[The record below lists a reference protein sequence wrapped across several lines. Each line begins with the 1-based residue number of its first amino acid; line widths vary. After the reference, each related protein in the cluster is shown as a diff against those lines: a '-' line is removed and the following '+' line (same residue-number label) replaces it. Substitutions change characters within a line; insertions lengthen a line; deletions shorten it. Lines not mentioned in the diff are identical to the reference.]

1 VSSCR
6 SSPQCTPGC
15 PEHRRANSRVLRGW
29 SGHAH
34 RTRTGNTILPFF
46 ERAAGFSA
54 SRLAFCHAWLN
65 PNLFILP
72 DLVAMASSRMLRP
85 SLLRPL
91 LRSATRIRA
100 PLQYPA
106 GRRYASSEEGK
117 SFKGQLYESTAER
130 LHKERA
136 EQLRFAQQRRQGQGW
151 VAGGATLTVGI

>member
-1 VSSCR
+1 MS
-6 SSPQCTPGC
+6 G
-15 PEHRRANSRVLRGW
+15 AGALNSRVLRGW

-54 SRLAFCHAWLN
+54 PGLVFCHAWLN

-72 DLVAMASSRMLRP
+72 DLVAMASSRMLR
-85 SLLRPL
+85 SSMLRP

-100 PLQYPA
+100 PLQCPA

-136 EQLRFAQQRRQGQGW
+136 EQMRFAQQRRQGQGW
-151 VAGGATLTVGI
+151 VAGGAALTVGM